1 MAITA
6 VSGAIKTEGQAALNA
21 VTRVVADGT
30 TISAGTLLELTDP
43 NTAAANNG
51 VADPWAGIMAIDKLA
66 DDGSTTGSAYME
78 GVFDMWTA
86 DGPITAGAAVSSSG
100 ANLIRAAVAGD
111 LLTGAHIGWA
121 LDSSAAA
128 IGEQIRVR
136 LRGT

>member
-21 VTRVVADGT
+21 TTRVVAAGT
-30 TISAGTLLELTDP
+30 TISAGTILELTDP

-51 VADPWAGIMAIDKLA
+51 VADPFAGIMAIDKTS
-66 DDGSTTGSAYME
+66 DDASTTASAFME

-86 DGPITAGAAVSSSG
+86 DGPITAGAAVSTSG
-100 ANLIRAAVAGD
+100 ANLIRTAVAGD
-111 LLTGAHIGWA
+111 LLTGALIGYA
-121 LDSSAAA
+121 LDTAGAGA
-128 IGEQIRVR
+128 GEQIRVR